1 MEEPEFTCSCGARLQ
16 ADEVEAHARGHGLKG
31 EGDVAATLRRLAD
44 SEDLPLTAD
53 EGDVGGG
60 SANLA

>member
-1 MEEPEFTCSCGARLQ
+1 MEEPEFTCSCGARLR

-44 SEDLPLTAD
+44 SAPTAD
-53 EGDVGGG
+53 ERDMTRRPGDL
-60 SANLA
+60 S